1 MQKPTRAVLALAAGS
16 LVLGFSG
23 AGAAVAADEPARQ
36 VVLLE
41 PKGDKSGKE
50 HDKHYVVGKVV
61 ARGSLKV
68 RSKPSTH
75 SDVVGHVKAD
85 HRVAIECKARGEKV
99 DGNDLWYRLHL
110 EDDDEHGNGR
120 EDEDRDERDES
131 DDRDEDEEDQDRE
144 DQDDEDTGDED
155 SGEADEDAEDEE
167 ADNDEDADERATRP
181 GDRTRDGK
189 AAKAAGDHKK
199 AWVAARYVKN
209 LDRVEWCGN

>member
-41 PKGDKSGKE
+41 PKSDKSGKE
-50 HDKHYVVGKVV
+50 HGKHYAVGKVV

-85 HRVAIECKARGEKV
+85 HKVAIRCKARGEKV

-110 EDDDEHGNGR
+110 EDDDEHGKGR
-120 EDEDRDERDES
+120 EDRDRDDS
-131 DDRDEDEEDQDRE
+131 DDRDEDEDEQDRE
-144 DQDDEDTGDED
+144 DQDNED
-155 SGEADEDAEDEE
+155 S
-167 ADNDEDADERATRP
+167 DEDADEDTDEDADEDEDADDEEADKRSGRP
-181 GDRTRDGK
+181 ADDGK
-189 AAKAAGDHKK
+189 AAKATGDHKR

-209 LDRVEWCGN
+209 LDHVDYCGN

>member
-23 AGAAVAADEPARQ
+23 AGTAVAADEPARQ

-41 PKGDKSGKE
+41 PKSDKSGKE

-85 HRVAIECKARGEKV
+85 HRVAIQCKARGEKV

-110 EDDDEHGNGR
+110 DDDEHGKGR
-120 EDEDRDERDES
+120 EDEDRDES
-131 DDRDEDEEDQDRE
+131 DGRDEDGEEQDRE
-144 DQDDEDTGDED
+144 DQDNEDADEDTDAD
-155 SGEADEDAEDEE
+155 ADEDADDEE
-167 ADNDEDADERATRP
+167 ADEEDVDERAARS
-181 GDRTRDGK
+181 GHRTGDGK
-189 AAKAAGDHKK
+189 AAKADGDHKK